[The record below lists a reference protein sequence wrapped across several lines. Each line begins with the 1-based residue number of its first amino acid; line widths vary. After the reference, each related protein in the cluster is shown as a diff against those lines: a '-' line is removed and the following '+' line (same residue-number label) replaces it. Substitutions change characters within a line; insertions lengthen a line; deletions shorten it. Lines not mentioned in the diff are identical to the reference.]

1 MKYGN
6 FVNKT
11 TIFQTVPTSRRTT
24 QNMATKII
32 IFFFFTEPK
41 DHTRQKYSQR
51 NLFCIL
57 MRFFSSVLAWNW
69 IWKFNH
75 QTFEDNELRL
85 FILTLVLICINL
97 NTGCSNETC
106 QKFKNEKTTAVLMR
120 VHIYLEHPVT
130 IFKTRTTFF
139 MCILKHFLIY

>member
-69 IWKFNH
+69 KLFEKKFNH

-85 FILTLVLICINL
+85 FIRSFDLY
-97 NTGCSNETC
+97 
-106 QKFKNEKTTAVLMR
+106 QFKYR
-120 VHIYLEHPVT
+120 VFQWNMSKIKEWENNSCFNACAHLFGTP
-130 IFKTRTTFF
+130 
-139 MCILKHFLIY
+139 CNHF